1 MTSNQSRICIG
12 LMSGTSLDGVDAV
25 AADFSTGAPIVRGRA
40 HAPFEPDL
48 RKELLALCRPSE
60 NELERAAI
68 AAQKLVR
75 AYARA
80 VESLL
85 SITRIPRDSILALGA
100 HGQTVRHVPSRR
112 FSVQLNNPALL
123 AELTG
128 IDVIADFRSADLA
141 AGGEGAPLV
150 PAFHQKVFQS
160 EETRRA
166 IVNIGGIAN
175 ITFLPPSKSGERIFG
190 FDCGPGNMLMDAW
203 CQQRINRPYDEN
215 GAWAASG
222 MSQQDLLDL
231 MLAEPY
237 FALPPPKSTGR
248 ELFSAEWLKAKL
260 SSIPRPIRARDIEAT
275 LLSLTARTITEAIAR
290 FAPATEE
297 VYLCGGGALNP
308 ALVSAISGLMPTR
321 RVQTT
326 SEIGIRPMDVEGL
339 AFAWLAFAWL
349 SSEPGNCPAVTGAAG
364 PRRLGALYPASR

>member
-128 IDVIADFRSADLA
+128 IDVIADF
-141 AGGEGAPLV
+141 
-150 PAFHQKVFQS
+150 QS

-260 SSIPRPIRARDIEAT
+260 SSIPRPIRTRDIEAT

-349 SSEPGNCPAVTGAAG
+349 SSEPGNCPAVTGAIG